1 MFLYRKRFLF
11 SYHHNTVC
19 WGQNYLGIIFVPVAL
34 LVQLSS
40 KLRNILQPNLALWC
54 IITVYL
60 NVLQKVWFAV
70 PKVNFTERFLNGKNS
85 DCLISAEQ
93 LNLLGLLL
101 YLWTLYMYTVHGTL
115 VHHHRLEVYHYT

>member
-1 MFLYRKRFLF
+1 MLLKIGPAGWGDVCVILYRKRFLF

-34 LVQLSS
+34 LVQMLSS
-40 KLRNILQPNLALWC
+40 KLRNLLQPNLALWC

-70 PKVNFTERFLNGKNS
+70 PKVNFTVRFLNGKNS
-85 DCLISAEQ
+85 DCVISAEQ
-93 LNLLGLLL
+93 LDLL
-101 YLWTLYMYTVHGTL
+101 
-115 VHHHRLEVYHYT
+115 